1 MREYKFRGKEADSRE
16 WVYGG
21 LFKEPAPPQCFEKNL
36 EDKYWIVYPDP
47 RYMPDWNLPYKMVRT
62 DVEKETI
69 GQYTGLKDKNGKEIY
84 EGDIIFIKGETKLLD
99 IKGKVEYSNI
109 LAQFIITNTGNIVNE
124 AESLGDYEEEDIE
137 KIGNVYDNPEL
148 LEEGE

>member
-1 MREYKFRGKEADSRE
+1 MREYKFRGKPTENNTSYIE
-16 WVYGG
+16 EEFVYGSLVISNG
-21 LFKEPAPPQCFEKNL
+21 
-36 EDKYWIVYPDP
+36 KYYIALNVKDNINRDDYEVYMIEVIP
-47 RYMPDWNLPYKMVRT
+47 
-62 DVEKETI
+62 ETI

-124 AESLGDYEEEDIE
+124 AEPLGDYEEEDIE

>member
-1 MREYKFRGKEADSRE
+1 MRYKFRGKEIGTDK
-16 WVYGG
+16 WVYGYY
-21 LFKEPAPPQCFEKNL
+21 FKDFNGKSYIINTLQEIQTADTSNV
-36 EDKYWIVYPDP
+36 WIEV
-47 RYMPDWNLPYKMVRT
+47 LG
-62 DVEKETI
+62 ETI